1 MPGDSVPADLPDD
14 SVPAVVPDDSVPAD
28 VPLPAAQPDMPAPD
42 VQLNWPITDS
52 QPTPGNPVPSDL
64 PSWVLLRKEKST
76 SRKPSQPVYSG
87 SWIFSQLP
95 DPGGGT
101 FCPLR
106 TVWSVLRPLL
116 EGGGVLSGMDSA
128 LVVGLACRVGC
139 STRADQR
146 VLSAMDSAL
155 VVGLTSRVGCSTRA
169 DQRVLL

>member
-1 MPGDSVPADLPDD
+1 MPGDSVPADLPGD
-14 SVPAVVPDDSVPAD
+14 SVPVVLLDDSVPAD

-52 QPTPGNPVPSDL
+52 QPAPGNPVPSDL
-64 PSWVLLRKEKST
+64 PSWVLLHKEKST
-76 SRKPSQPVYSG
+76 SRKPSQPVFSG

-116 EGGGVLSGMDSA
+116 EGGYWYCQEWTQHWWWDSSA
-128 LVVGLACRVGC
+128 VWAAVPELTSGC
-139 STRADQR
+139 SQ
-146 VLSAMDSAL
+146 
-155 VVGLTSRVGCSTRA
+155 
-169 DQRVLL
+169 